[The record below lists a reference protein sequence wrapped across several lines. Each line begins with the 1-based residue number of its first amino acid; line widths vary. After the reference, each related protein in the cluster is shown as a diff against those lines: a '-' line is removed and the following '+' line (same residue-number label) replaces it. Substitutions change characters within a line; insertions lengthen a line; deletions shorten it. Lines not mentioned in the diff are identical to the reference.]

1 MDMAD
6 LIAEVKRLKE
16 KVQALEA
23 KKTGDPDRVEMAINN
38 LEKKIESLEKKA
50 EKMSG
55 PLADSNFE
63 SWDE

>member
-23 KKTGDPDRVEMAINN
+23 KPGADPEKTEALLKALSD
-38 LEKKIESLEKKA
+38 KIEALEKKA
-50 EKMSG
+50 EKLSK
-55 PLADSNFE
+55 PLEDSDFD